1 MKIKNF
7 KELATTTER
16 ADALSILDAG
26 LSAIDTRNV
35 ITGSVFVDEG
45 VLHVAGNT
53 YTLSDFERVRVV
65 GVGKCSVEAVRAL
78 EEMLGDVLTDGVA
91 LDVVHG
97 VSQTERVSFL
107 VGTHPLPTDANI
119 EATQKILTFLDT
131 CTERDLVIVI
141 VSGGGSTLLSQPP
154 QDTLSANGE
163 ACAVMSLMDGG
174 ATIQEMNTV
183 RKHISIARGG
193 GLAQHAYP
201 ATVTSLIFSDVPGDD
216 ISFIASGPTVLDI
229 TTKQDAET
237 LLTKYSLEKITPYLI
252 ETPKEPELFEKVT
265 NTIVVSNRIALD
277 AMKKEAITRGYV
289 AEIVTTTLV
298 GEARVVAS
306 QVLERLHTA
315 SEKGVLL
322 FGGETTVI
330 SEGVHGNGG
339 RNQEVALAGLSGVL
353 DGEILIACASDGR
366 DNTDAA
372 GAVCDRDVIAMA
384 QEKGVSIED
393 HLTSHDSFLFFEKV
407 AGHIMTGNTGSNVSD
422 LIIALK

>member
-7 KELATTTER
+7 KELATTTKR

-35 ITGSVFVDEG
+35 ITGSVFVDGGMLNIAE
-45 VLHVAGNT
+45 NT
-53 YTLSDFERVRVV
+53 YTLSDFDRVRVV
-65 GVGKCSVEAVRAL
+65 GVGKCSVEAVGAL
-78 EEMLGDVLTDGVA
+78 EEILGDVLTDGIT

-97 VSQTERVSFL
+97 TSQTGRVSFL

-119 EATQKILTFLDT
+119 EATAQILSFLDT
-131 CTERDLVIVI
+131 CTERDLVIGI
-141 VSGGGSTLLSQPP
+141 ISGGGSTLLSQPP
-154 QDTLSANGE
+154 QNTLSANGE
-163 ACAVMSLMDGG
+163 ANLIMSLMDGG

-183 RKHISIARGG
+183 RKHLSTARGG
-193 GLAQHAYP
+193 GLAQHAHP
-201 ATVTSLIFSDVPGDD
+201 ATVVSLIFSDVPGDD
-216 ISFIASGPTVLDI
+216 MSFIASGPTVLDT

-237 LLTKYSLEKITPYLI
+237 LLTKYSLEKIIPYLI
-252 ETPKEPELFEKVT
+252 ETPKQTEVFEKVT

-277 AMKKEAITRGYV
+277 AMKKEASMRGYV
-289 AEIVTTTLV
+289 AEIVDTTLT
-298 GEARVVAS
+298 GEAHVVA
-306 QVLERLHTA
+306 VEILKRLHA
-315 SEKGVLL
+315 AGEKNVLL

-339 RNQEVALAGLSGVL
+339 RNQEVALAGLSDVL
-353 DGEILIACASDGR
+353 DGEVLIACASDGR

-372 GAVCDRDVIAMA
+372 GAVCDRDVVTMA
-384 QEKGVSIED
+384 QEKDVSIEEY
-393 HLTSHDSFLFFEKV
+393 LASHNSFLFFEKV